1 MDKVRITKQKFLEKH
16 KKLVELMVKC
26 WDELPNNKAFYNAS
40 PKRFRGSKSKPFE
53 KYVSLHCAFRDF
65 EWEKKKFEDTSLS
78 LVTLGDEIKQ
88 NIKMKSKGDLLFNL
102 CNVLEWGG
110 VLTTSIMRPILSKYE
125 NHQLIE
131 YFEWVSTSQP
141 FDASNLDSGLLLN
154 VPESVGQ
161 LLSNSGLTKIYCAI
175 GSSTVIY
182 DDRVAAS
189 LGRIITWYLGMNS
202 TPVELMF
209 VVGGGSRDP
218 STESHRFL
226 KKGGSSSV
234 DHAQSNLKAN
244 WLISACVCELMLTNE
259 SFKSIMA
266 AHVSILEKRNE
277 LWLAMR
283 IYEAALFMAGYSLD
297 RHGKRRIKN
306 AALE

>member
-1 MDKVRITKQKFLEKH
+1 VNNINITKQKFLDKH
-16 KKLVELMVKC
+16 ERLVELLVSC
-26 WDELPNNKAFYNAS
+26 WDQLPNNEAFHNAS
-40 PKRFRGSKSKPFE
+40 PTRFRRSESKNGN
-53 KYVSLHCAFRDF
+53 KYLSLNCAFQDF
-65 EWEKKKFEDTSLS
+65 EWEKQKFVDTSLS

-88 NIKMKSKGDLLFNL
+88 NIKVKSKGDLLFNL
-102 CNVLEWGG
+102 CKVLEWGG
-110 VLTTSIMRPILSKYE
+110 VLTTSIMRPILEKYE
-125 NHQLIE
+125 HHQLVE
-131 YFEWVSTSQP
+131 YFEWVSVKQP
-141 FDASNLDSGLLLN
+141 FDESKHDLGLFAD
-154 VPESVGQ
+154 VPESVGK

-175 GSSTVIY
+175 GSSGVIY

-189 LGRIITWYLGMNS
+189 LGRIITWYLGTNS
-202 TPVELMF
+202 MPSELVF

-218 STESHRFL
+218 STKSHRFL
-226 KKGGSSSV
+226 KKGGSSSI

-266 AHVSILEKRNE
+266 AHVSIIEKRNE

-283 IYEAALFMAGYSLD
+283 IYEAALFMAGYSLNP
-297 RHGKRRIKN
+297 HGKRRTIN